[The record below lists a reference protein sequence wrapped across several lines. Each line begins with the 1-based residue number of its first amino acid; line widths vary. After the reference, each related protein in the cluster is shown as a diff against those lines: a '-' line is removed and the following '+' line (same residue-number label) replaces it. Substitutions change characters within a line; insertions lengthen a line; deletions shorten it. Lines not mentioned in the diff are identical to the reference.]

1 MRYLVGPSHAKALP
15 RGFRTASIRSLQP
28 CLRKVSFRLLGLSL
42 GLTGAIDGVPLDLQ
56 WGGTKHSTGR
66 ESRAKW
72 ARRLEAQSMRA
83 GAPKGAASKTRAVG
97 RLAAPP
103 KGAMVG
109 GPP

>member
-15 RGFRTASIRSLQP
+15 RGFRTASIRCLQP

-72 ARRLEAQSMRA
+72 ALPGGRPLGHLGEKSKLSPKNKDFPACRLRRKYLI
-83 GAPKGAASKTRAVG
+83 
-97 RLAAPP
+97 
-103 KGAMVG
+103 
-109 GPP
+109 